1 MKFDGK
7 AFAQEIEAKVSE
19 NVAKL
24 SVKPRIVSVL
34 VGDDPASALY
44 TKLKKAAAER
54 VGIEFEIVREKGEV
68 TSEKL
73 KQILK
78 VIGQREDVTGVM
90 VQLPLPGDSRK
101 DTQEIL
107 SAIPLDKDVDG
118 LRYLESGVVPPVVK
132 AILDVVEKI
141 GGNPEKYVVIG
152 ASGFVGSATCLELV
166 KKGKEVIK
174 VDSDTQ
180 NVKDLVLQGDVVI
193 SCVGKEEVVTGDMVR
208 DSVIAI
214 DVGAPRGDMTSEV
227 YQKASVSVEVPG
239 GIGPVT
245 IACLLDNSL
254 SLYGNFKNH

>member
-7 AFAQEIEAKVSE
+7 AFAQEIEAKVSDE
-19 NVAKL
+19 VAKL
-24 SVKPRIVSVL
+24 SLKPRIVSVL

-54 VGIEFEIVREKGEV
+54 VGITFEIYHYTNEPLDHLRD
-68 TSEKL
+68 
-73 KQILK
+73 K
-78 VIGQREDVTGVM
+78 VVELGAREDVTGVM

-101 DTQEIL
+101 DTEEIL
-107 SAIPLDKDVDG
+107 AAIPLDKDVDG
-118 LRYLESGVVPPVVK
+118 LRYPESGVVPPVVK

-141 GGNPEKYVVIG
+141 GGNPQKFVVIG
-152 ASGFVGSATCLELV
+152 ASGFVGSATCLELE
-166 KKGKEVIK
+166 KMGKEVIK

-180 NVKDLVLQGDVVI
+180 NAKDLVLQGDIVI
-193 SCVGKEEVVTGDMVR
+193 SCVGKEGVVTEDMVR
-208 DSVIAI
+208 DGVIAI

-245 IACLLDNSL
+245 IASL
-254 SLYGNFKNH
+254 MQNTLGLA

>member
-73 KQILK
+73 KQILE
-78 VIGQREDVTGVM
+78 VIGQREDVTGMM

-101 DTQEIL
+101 DTEEIL
-107 SAIPLDKDVDG
+107 AAIPLDKDVDG
-118 LRYLESGVVPPVVK
+118 LRYPDSGVVPPVVK
-132 AILDVVEKI
+132 AKVSSPPTVRLMTVMLSSFSLAKVQVTCSPGPMLTLAGLLPSEQVAAVCRQ
-141 GGNPEKYVVIG
+141 PAG
-152 ASGFVGSATCLELV
+152 ALSAR
-166 KKGKEVIK
+166 
-174 VDSDTQ
+174 S
-180 NVKDLVLQGDVVI
+180 
-193 SCVGKEEVVTGDMVR
+193 
-208 DSVIAI
+208 
-214 DVGAPRGDMTSEV
+214 
-227 YQKASVSVEVPG
+227 
-239 GIGPVT
+239 
-245 IACLLDNSL
+245 
-254 SLYGNFKNH
+254 